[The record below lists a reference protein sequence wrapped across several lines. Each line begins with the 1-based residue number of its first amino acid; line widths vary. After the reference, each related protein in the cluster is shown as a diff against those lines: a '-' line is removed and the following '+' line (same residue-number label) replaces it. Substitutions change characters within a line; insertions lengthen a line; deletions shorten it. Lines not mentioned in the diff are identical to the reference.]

1 VTSAVIYRAFTAS
14 RDKAREYVSQL
25 EKGQTG
31 LIGLKAINTFPIE
44 ISYEGVKYS
53 FQVNRNAADT
63 YRLTIN
69 GKVSV
74 ILILFVKCTSFLFT
88 CLIVVRKCDGAMN
101 SCVQCTVAEAQCYS

>member
-1 VTSAVIYRAFTAS
+1 MLYIQVVTSAVIYRAFTAS

-69 GKVSV
+69 GKVSANV
-74 ILILFVKCTSFLFT
+74 DMT
-88 CLIVVRKCDGAMN
+88 
-101 SCVQCTVAEAQCYS
+101 TVCNE